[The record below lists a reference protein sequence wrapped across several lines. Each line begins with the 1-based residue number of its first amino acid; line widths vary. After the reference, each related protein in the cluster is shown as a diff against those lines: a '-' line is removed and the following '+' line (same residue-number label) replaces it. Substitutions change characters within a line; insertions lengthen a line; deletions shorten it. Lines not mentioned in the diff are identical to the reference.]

1 MRVIG
6 IDGGASKVAGA
17 VVTKIDSKTFKIKGE
32 IIEERYNNQKGYNYN
47 FQPTDIQMQK
57 NKR

>member
-17 VVTKIDSKTFKIKGE
+17 VVTKIDSKTFKIDGE
-32 IIEERYNNQKGYNYN
+32 VIEEYYNDQKGYNYN
-47 FQPTDIQMQK
+47 FQPSDI
-57 NKR
+57 